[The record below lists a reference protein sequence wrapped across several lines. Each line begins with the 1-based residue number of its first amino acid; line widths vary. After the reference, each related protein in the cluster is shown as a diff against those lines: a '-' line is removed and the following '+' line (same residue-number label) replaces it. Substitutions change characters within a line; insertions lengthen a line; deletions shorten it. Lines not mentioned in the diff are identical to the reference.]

1 MLQHFPTV
9 QTSKNPISAT
19 MNDLR
24 PTLPASG
31 RFRFGT
37 FEVDLHER
45 ELYNRGIRIA
55 LQQKP
60 FRILELLIRKRGELV
75 TREEL
80 AQYLWPNLH
89 VSFDRGLNTAVNVL
103 RRALGDSPRNSRY
116 IETRSGLGYRFIAPV
131 EEISERDTTSAD
143 STTDS
148 VAILPFEKRTT
159 NPTLAL
165 VADGIT
171 ESIIARLSEIQHVR
185 VIARATAFRFSEHA
199 DGPQSVG
206 EKLNVRTVL
215 TGRVGESGDS
225 LMISA
230 ELIEVKSGRR
240 LWGADYK
247 AVPTGIFAV
256 ETKICTAVSKMLVL
270 PPGSNPQ
277 TFSKTH
283 TGSFE
288 AYQDYLKGRYF
299 YSRMTEEDLRKSIA
313 HFEAA
318 LGQDP
323 RYALAHT
330 GLADVYS
337 LFAMLG
343 LMPAATAH
351 ARSRELA
358 MAALKIDEELAEAHA
373 SLAGVKKLF
382 EWDWIGSE
390 AEYLRALE
398 LNANSA
404 DAHRW
409 YAALLCAMN
418 RIDEGMNEIR
428 RAQELDPLSIV
439 INMELAWDLYM
450 ARDFQGA
457 MEQSWRTLVLD
468 SKYAP
473 AQHTLALSY
482 EQLGMYEEAIT
493 ELQNA
498 RMCSGDHPVAIAS
511 LAHAHAAA
519 GNRDEAFR
527 ILDELDK
534 ISQRRH
540 VSPYWMGVV
549 QAGLSAFDL
558 AFQSLET
565 AFEQRDV
572 WLVWLYVEPRF
583 DALRSDSRFDR
594 LVRRLG
600 FNSYPI

>member
-1 MLQHFPTV
+1 M
-9 QTSKNPISAT
+9 SAT
-19 MNDLR
+19 MNEPPRLAVQA
-24 PTLPASG
+24 TG
-31 RFRFGT
+31 RFRFGS

-45 ELYNRGIRIA
+45 ELYNRGIRVA

-80 AQYLWPNLH
+80 AEYLWPNLH

-103 RRALGDSPRNSRY
+103 RRALGDSPRNCRY

-131 EEISERDTTSAD
+131 EEIAEQGPASAGD
-143 STTDS
+143 GTTDS
-148 VAILPFEKRTT
+148 IAILPFENMTT
-159 NPTLAL
+159 DPKLAFL
-165 VADGIT
+165 ADGIT
-171 ESIIARLSEIQHVR
+171 DSIIARLSEIQHVR
-185 VIARATAFRFSEHA
+185 VIARATAFRFRAHG
-199 DGPQSVG
+199 DGPESIG
-206 EKLNVRTVL
+206 DKLNVRTVL
-215 TGRVGESGDS
+215 MGRVAESGDC
-225 LMISA
+225 LMVCA

-247 AVPTGIFAV
+247 TVPTGIFAV
-256 ETKICTAVSKMLVL
+256 ETKVCVAVSKLLTL
-270 PPGSNPQ
+270 PAGSKPQ

-283 TGSFE
+283 TGSFD
-288 AYQDYLKGRYF
+288 AYQDYLKGRHF

-313 HFEAA
+313 HFEVA
-318 LGQDP
+318 LAQDP
-323 RYALAHT
+323 RYALAQT

-337 LFAMLG
+337 LSAVLG
-343 LMPAATAH
+343 LLPPATAH
-351 ARSRELA
+351 ARARELA
-358 MAALKIDEELAEAHA
+358 MAALEIDEELAEAHV

-398 LNANSA
+398 LNPNYA
-404 DAHRW
+404 DAHRS

-439 INMELAWDLYM
+439 INMELAWNLYM
-450 ARDFQGA
+450 TRDFQGA

-468 SKYAP
+468 PKYAP
-473 AQHTLALSY
+473 AQHTLGLAY

-498 RMCSGDHPVAIAS
+498 RFCSGDHPATIGS
-511 LAHAHAAA
+511 LAHAHAVA
-519 GNRDEAFR
+519 GDRDQALQA
-527 ILDELDK
+527 LDELDK
-534 ISQRRH
+534 ISRRRH
-540 VSPYWMGVV
+540 VSPYWMSI
-549 QAGLSAFDL
+549 AHSGLAAHDL
-558 AFQSLET
+558 AFQGLET

-572 WLVWLYVEPRF
+572 WLTWLYVEPRF
-583 DALRSDSRFDR
+583 DAMRSDSRFDR
-594 LVRRLG
+594 LLRRLG
-600 FNSYPI
+600 FNS

>member
-1 MLQHFPTV
+1 MNEPRPALQ
-9 QTSKNPISAT
+9 
-19 MNDLR
+19 
-24 PTLPASG
+24 AS

-45 ELYNRGIRIA
+45 ELYNRGIRVA

-131 EEISERDTTSAD
+131 EEISQTHSAGD
-143 STTDS
+143 GTTDS
-148 VAILPFEKRTT
+148 VAILPFENGTS
-159 NPTLAL
+159 NSNLAL
-165 VADGIT
+165 LAEGIT
-171 ESIIARLSEIQHVR
+171 ESIIAKLSEIQQVR
-185 VIARATAFRFSEHA
+185 VIARATAFRFKEYA
-199 DGPQSVG
+199 EGPESIGQ
-206 EKLNVRTVL
+206 KLNVRTVL
-215 TGRVGESGDS
+215 TGRVAEQGDS
-225 LMISA
+225 LLISV

-247 AVPTGIFAV
+247 TRSSGIFAV
-256 ETKICTAVSKMLVL
+256 ETKICVAVSKMLVL
-270 PPGSNPQ
+270 PGESRPQ
-277 TFSKTH
+277 TFSKPH
-283 TGSFE
+283 TGNFD

-299 YSRMTEEDLRKSIA
+299 YSRMTEDDLRKSVA
-313 HFEAA
+313 HFESA
-318 LGQDP
+318 LAQDP
-323 RYALAHT
+323 RYALAHA
-330 GLADVYS
+330 GLSDVYN
-337 LFAMLG
+337 LFALLG
-343 LMPAATAH
+343 LLPTATAY
-351 ARSRELA
+351 ARAKELA
-358 MAALKIDEELAEAHA
+358 MAALEIDEELAEAHA
-373 SLAGVKKLF
+373 SLAGVKKSF

-398 LNANSA
+398 LNPNSA

-418 RIDEGMNEIR
+418 RMDEGLHEIR

-450 ARDFQGA
+450 ARDFRSA

-468 SKYAP
+468 PKYAP
-473 AQHTLALSY
+473 AQHTLGLAY
-482 EQLGMYEEAIT
+482 EQLGMYEETIT
-493 ELQNA
+493 ELQNTCL
-498 RMCSGDHPVAIAS
+498 CSGNHPAAMAS

-519 GNRDEAFR
+519 GDRDEAR
-527 ILDELDK
+527 RLSDDLDK
-534 ISQRRH
+534 ISKRRH
-540 VSPYWMGVV
+540 VSPYWTAMV
-549 QAGLSAFDL
+549 QAGLGAHDVAFEN
-558 AFQSLET
+558 LEK

-583 DALRSDSRFDR
+583 DALRSDARFDR

-600 FNSYPI
+600 FNS